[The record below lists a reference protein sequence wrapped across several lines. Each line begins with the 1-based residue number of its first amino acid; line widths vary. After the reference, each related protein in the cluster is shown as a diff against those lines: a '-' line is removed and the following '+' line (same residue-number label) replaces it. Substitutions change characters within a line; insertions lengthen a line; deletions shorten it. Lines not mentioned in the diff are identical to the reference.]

1 MPEHLLTCLRL
12 ALENES
18 YDSGSLL
25 PESHFV
31 EILNEILSKNQQN
44 STFDNQSHNG
54 SDLDSSHCTENYSE
68 VVSLSYSGKS
78 SRV

>member
-1 MPEHLLTCLRL
+1 MPENILTVLRL
-12 ALENES
+12 ALEKES

-31 EILNEILSKNQQN
+31 EILNEILSNNQQN
-44 STFDNQSHNG
+44 PVFDNQSHNG

-68 VVSLSYSGKS
+68 AVSLSYSGKS
-78 SRV
+78 SKV